1 MFIQRTT
8 DYVLLMGWIGKPAQF
23 TGRLRRPFYNKYLEY
38 LITII
43 DVVQVE
49 LTERATILRN
59 LTEVFLL
66 ACGFKL

>member
-8 DYVLLMGWIGKPAQF
+8 DYVLLVGWVGKPAQF
-23 TGRLRRPFYNKYLEY
+23 TERLRRPFYNKYLKY
-38 LITII
+38 LITMI